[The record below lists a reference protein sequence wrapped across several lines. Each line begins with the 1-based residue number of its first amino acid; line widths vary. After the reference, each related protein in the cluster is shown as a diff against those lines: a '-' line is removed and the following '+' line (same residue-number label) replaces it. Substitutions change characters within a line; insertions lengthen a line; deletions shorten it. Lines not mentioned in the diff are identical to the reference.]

1 MGGST
6 PIGRTATCSKPRTLR
21 RLSQQSAPTVGLRWG
36 RTVVIIVDGIQCSP
50 VPLISERLSSVGLL
64 VVMLMSPLTQPPNRR
79 HILSLLL
86 TRSSSKHLLPT
97 LLTAPR
103 RKPPQARPELHT
115 PHTAPPR
122 VTALLSTHRSH
133 SRDYQ
138 HRE

>member
-50 VPLISERLSSVGLL
+50 APLISERLFSVGLL
-64 VVMLMSPLTQPPNRR
+64 VVMLMSPLIPPPNRR

-86 TRSSSKHLLPT
+86 SDRKSTRLNSSH
-97 LLTAPR
+97 
-103 RKPPQARPELHT
+103 
-115 PHTAPPR
+115 
-122 VTALLSTHRSH
+122 V
-133 SRDYQ
+133 
-138 HRE
+138 